1 MDAIGSEPRGRYLE
15 IGCGAGTLLAELS
28 ASGFDALGMETSE
41 EAFVMAQNVLRES
54 GELAELV
61 AVPAAEWSDAFDIV
75 AAFDVLEHIQDDG
88 AAIRSWKSW
97 LKRGGKMLLTVPA
110 HPSRW
115 GSGDVWAGHFRRYTK
130 AGLVDLVQAAGLNV
144 QRIECYGF
152 PLANVTEF
160 LGEFYYRRALRQ
172 RESANLQ
179 DRKAGNALS
188 GIDRGQY
195 RRVSSLLLSSPGRTL
210 IRMADMAQRLT
221 LGRDWGSGY
230 LLTAVRS

>member
-1 MDAIGSEPRGRYLE
+1 
-15 IGCGAGTLLAELS
+15 
-28 ASGFDALGMETSE
+28 
-41 EAFVMAQNVLRES
+41 
-54 GELAELV
+54 
-61 AVPAAEWSDAFDIV
+61 
-75 AAFDVLEHIQDDG
+75 
-88 AAIRSWKSW
+88 
-97 LKRGGKMLLTVPA
+97 MLLTVPA

-130 AGLVDLVQAAGLNV
+130 AGLVDLVQTAGLNV

-152 PLANVTEF
+152 PLANVTEL

-188 GIDRGQY
+188 GIDRRQY

-210 IRMADMAQRLT
+210 IRVADMAQRLT